1 MASTVPAGGEGLQAE
16 VTEALSHGN
25 VLASGLACARICP
38 KLFSPMSRVETIE
51 REMESLSREEMRQV
65 RDWLDEMLE
74 DELEITDEFAKSIE
88 RGKQDLEAG
97 RVRVSA

>member
-1 MASTVPAGGEGLQAE
+1 
-16 VTEALSHGN
+16 
-25 VLASGLACARICP
+25 
-38 KLFSPMSRVETIE
+38 
-51 REMESLSREEMRQV
+51 MESLSREEMRQV

>member
-1 MASTVPAGGEGLQAE
+1 
-16 VTEALSHGN
+16 
-25 VLASGLACARICP
+25 
-38 KLFSPMSRVETIE
+38 MSRVETIE